1 MSKFDKIRKHREELK
16 KMWFNFDHS
25 NTPEVKQIIVTMDT
39 YPTRKG
45 QGTIHIV
52 TDGPNGY
59 CGFSTHQKFPLE
71 YVKNCK
77 EYKSGEYELI
87 IK

>member
-1 MSKFDKIRKHREELK
+1 MYKFDKTRAHREVLK
-16 KMWFNFDHS
+16 NTWFNLDHS
-25 NTPEVKQIIVTMDT
+25 NTPEVKQITV
-39 YPTRKG
+39 KNNN
-45 QGTIHIV
+45 IHIV
-52 TDGPNGY
+52 SDGPNGY

-87 IK
+87 INGKKINKL